1 MDERA
6 DVELARQVTHIAGEK
21 FLEARDGFDAGAVLL
36 VELGAAQAPTGMPP
50 AEAAEKAAVSATDI
64 DEASLLWNLDNFRQ
78 PVEELIG
85 ARRGSAGRGIEDALL
100 RAAALSIDSVRLVD
114 LAAFGLPLRVD
125 YGLHGSANVT
135 CA

>member
-6 DVELARQVTHIAGEK
+6 DVEPARQVTHVVGEK
-21 FLEARDGFDAGAVLL
+21 SLEARDGFDGGAMLPVK
-36 VELGAAQAPTGMPP
+36 LGAAQAPPRMPR
-50 AEAAEKAAVSATDI
+50 AEVAREAAVPATDI
-64 DEASLLWNLDNFRQ
+64 DEASLLWNLDNFRE

-114 LAAFGLPLRVD
+114 
-125 YGLHGSANVT
+125 
-135 CA
+135 

>member
-21 FLEARDGFDAGAVLL
+21 FLETRDGFDASAMRL
-36 VELGAAQAPTGMPP
+36 VKLGAAQAPTRMSP
-50 AEAAEKAAVSATDI
+50 AEAAKESAIAAADI
-64 DEASLLWNLDNFRQ
+64 DEASPLGNVGNFSE

-100 RAAALSIDSVRLVD
+100 RAAALSIDGVRLVD
-114 LAAFGLPLRVD
+114 LAALGLPLRVD
-125 YGLHGSANVT
+125 DGLHGSANVT

>member
-21 FLEARDGFDAGAVLL
+21 FLETRDGFDASAMLL
-36 VELGAAQAPTGMPP
+36 VKLGAAQAPTRMSP
-50 AEAAEKAAVSATDI
+50 AEAAEKPAVPATDI

-78 PVEELIG
+78 LVEELIG
-85 ARRGSAGRGIEDALL
+85 ARSGRAGRGIEDALL
-100 RAAALSIDSVRLVD
+100 GAAALSIDGVRLVD
-114 LAAFGLPLRVD
+114 LATLGLPLPVD

>member
-6 DVELARQVTHIAGEK
+6 DVELARQVTHVTRAK
-21 FLEARDGFDAGAVLL
+21 FLEARDGFDAGAMLL
-36 VELGAAQAPTGMPP
+36 VKLGAAQAPTRMSP
-50 AEAAEKAAVSATDI
+50 AEVAKEAAVPATDI
-64 DEASLLWNLDNFRQ
+64 DEASLLWNLDNFRE

-85 ARRGSAGRGIEDALL
+85 ARRRSAGRGIEDALL

-114 LAAFGLPLRVD
+114 LAALGLPLRVD

-135 CA
+135 RA